1 MAQARVTDYFAQN
14 KKGGVGRSVRS
25 KGQKVSVDVSDS
37 VVIAKPTTS
46 SRATRSARVHAT
58 PEPQKHVHQEFLKV
72 IDEVLSADTVET
84 ATEVSHVSLT
94 ASPRTPKRTSAEF
107 DVCSV
112 VFASTAEQHSSAK
125 KRLRLGRT
133 SPEDRT
139 VPKTARKRLDLLK
152 HDDKEQVTLSSAK
165 CCVQTKC
172 VFETRRS
179 VKRDLD
185 AYVTLNPFNKM
196 SLMCYF

>member
-37 VVIAKPTTS
+37 VVIAKPRTS

-152 HDDKEQVTLSSAK
+152 HDDKEQVTLSSANVNVAFK
-165 CCVQTKC
+165 QNVCL
-172 VFETRRS
+172 
-179 VKRDLD
+179 KRD
-185 AYVTLNPFNKM
+185 AQ
-196 SLMCYF
+196 